1 MASFCVLSVLSHL
14 SSAEDVFFT
23 CDNGPDALAPYGAER
38 TCIESPDFEGERCF
52 FTLIPD
58 CAGEDSPLVYD
69 LHGFGGCP
77 AFSVLPTGWNTK
89 AEENCFVLVYPL
101 GTSDPDIVDLNCW
114 NLPAGLQM
122 ENGTTSPPCCCLK
135 DSEPISKVDE
145 GPFLRQIAAVL
156 ARDIPIQT
164 SGNVTIDTKRI
175 YMAGHSNGCMTS
187 LYMVAQYSDMVAAVG
202 CHAGTGISPFPD
214 GNYIP
219 RPIATVHGKA
229 DTVIGYDMKVDHLFT
244 ALETY
249 DAISATYNCTTF
261 NETTLSN
268 GENYTATR
276 MASTNCANNASLI
289 MYALENVDHLPY
301 QGAVFGPPDAAPVVV
316 DTTQWMWDFVK
327 QYSLEEVPDLVV
339 TVSTDAPT
347 PVATDATPTTV
358 ASSPPTTVAAPTTTT
373 TTAPTADE
381 DSSSPQN
388 DLFISTT
395 AMIFVALTASNG
407 IFMSW

>member
-1 MASFCVLSVLSHL
+1 MLKLYSFYRHILAARTAASLYFLTTLPYL
-14 SSAEDVFFT
+14 SSAEDFFFS
-23 CDNGPDALAPYGAER
+23 CDNGPEALTPYGAER

-69 LHGFGGCP
+69 IHGLGGCP
-77 AFSVLPTGWNTK
+77 SLSVLFTGWNTK

-101 GTSDPDIVDLNCW
+101 GTSDPDMVDLNCW
-114 NLPAGLQM
+114 NLPGGLQM
-122 ENGTTSPPCCCLK
+122 ENGETSPPCCCNK
-135 DSEPISKVDE
+135 DSEPITKVDE

-202 CHAGTGISPFPD
+202 CHAGTGISPFPE
-214 GNYIP
+214 GNYVP

-229 DTVIGYDMKVDHLFT
+229 DTIIGYDMEVDQLFT

-249 DAISATYNCTTF
+249 DAISTAYNCTTF

-268 GENYTATR
+268 GDTYTVTKLAN
-276 MASTNCANNASLI
+276 TNCANNARVV
-289 MYALENVDHLPY
+289 MYAMENVGHLPY
-301 QGAVFGPPDAAPVVV
+301 PGPFADPEAAPIMV

-327 QYSLEEVPDLVV
+327 QYSLEEAPDLVV
-339 TVSTDAPT
+339 TTYTDAPT
-347 PVATDATPTTV
+347 PAPH
-358 ASSPPTTVAAPTTTT
+358 PPTGGLGDPHCKS
-373 TTAPTADE
+373 E
-381 DSSSPQN
+381 DSSC
-388 DLFISTT
+388 FISF
-395 AMIFVALTASNG
+395 AA
-407 IFMSW
+407 